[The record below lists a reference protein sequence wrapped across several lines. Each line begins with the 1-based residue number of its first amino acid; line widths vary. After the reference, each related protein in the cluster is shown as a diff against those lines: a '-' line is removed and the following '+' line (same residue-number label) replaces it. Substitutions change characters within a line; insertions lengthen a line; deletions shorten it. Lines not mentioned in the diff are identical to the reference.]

1 MWADE
6 GRDAATLSRFFDE
19 LGTDRAAQLQAISID
34 MSAAYLKA
42 IRDHDDVD
50 AIVCIDPFHISQL
63 AQGQGGASPLP
74 IAVAVG
80 LHSPLVGSLVRLGA
94 PVNP

>member
-1 MWADE
+1 M
-6 GRDAATLSRFFDE
+6 GRRGPRRGHAVAVLRRA
-19 LGTDRAAQLQAISID
+19 GHRPAAQLQAISID